1 MIWQTA
7 RGPIDLAARGIL
19 MGILNV
25 TPDSF
30 SDGGTYFS
38 RERAVERAV
47 RLSEDGAAI
56 IDVGGES
63 TRPGAA
69 PVDAAEQRRRVVPVI
84 AGLLAQRPSC
94 LVSVDTSDADV
105 ARAALDAGAA
115 IINDVTA
122 LRGDAAMRSVVA
134 ATGAGVVLMHMQG
147 TPLTMQQNPSYG
159 NVVQTVHN
167 ALQISSQNALDAGVD
182 PHCIALDP
190 GIGFGKTAE
199 HNWELLRGLDQL
211 RVGGRPL
218 VVGVSRKGFL
228 ARLAAATSMPERLWP
243 TVALTA
249 LLRAQGVEVLRVHDV
264 RENLAAMRT
273 AEAMLGSI

>member
-1 MIWQTA
+1 
-7 RGPIDLAARGIL
+7 

-38 RERAVERAV
+38 LERAVEHAV
-47 RLSEDGAAI
+47 RMSEDGAAI
-56 IDVGGES
+56 IDIGGES
-63 TRPGAA
+63 TRPGAS
-69 PVDAAEQRRRVVPVI
+69 PVDAAEQRRRVIPVI
-84 AGLLAQRPSC
+84 TGLLAQKPSC
-94 LVSVDTSDADV
+94 LVSVDTTAAEV

-122 LRGDAAMRSVVA
+122 LRGDADMSQVVA

-147 TPLTMQQNPSYG
+147 TPLTMQQNPSYE
-159 NVVQTVHN
+159 NVVRTVYNSLLESIKSARQTG
-167 ALQISSQNALDAGVD
+167 ID
-182 PHCIALDP
+182 PQCIALDP

-211 RVGGRPL
+211 RATGRPL
-218 VVGVSRKGFL
+218 VVGVSRKAFL
-228 ARLAAATSMPERLWP
+228 AKLTAVTSMPERIWP

-249 LLRAQGVEVLRVHDV
+249 LLRARGAEVLRVHDV
-264 RENLAAMRT
+264 RENLAAMRA